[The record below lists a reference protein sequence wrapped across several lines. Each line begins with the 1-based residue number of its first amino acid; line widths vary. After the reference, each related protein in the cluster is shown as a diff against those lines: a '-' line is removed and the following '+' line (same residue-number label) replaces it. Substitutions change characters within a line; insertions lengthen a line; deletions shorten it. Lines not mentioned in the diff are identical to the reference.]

1 MTGTTGTNDLQDPY
15 FLEHLRRAIAEDPR
29 VGEPAVRVFS
39 AAGRIWLEGFV
50 GSEER
55 RKATEDLVAEMAPGI
70 AIKNE
75 LQVIV
80 LTAPSVE
87 SVDR

>member
-1 MTGTTGTNDLQDPY
+1 MSTAGTNDLSDPY
-15 FLEHLRRAIAEDPR
+15 LLEHLRRAIAEDPR

-50 GSEER
+50 ASEDR
-55 RKATEDLVAEMAPGI
+55 RMATEALVAELAPGI
-70 AIKNE
+70 EIKNE

-80 LTAPSVE
+80 LTGPSVE
-87 SVDR
+87 SVER